1 MNLQNCK
8 INKVYYKT
16 KYNNQSIKVKIYG
29 YNRKYQVNSRHSNR
43 NE

>member
-8 INKVYYKT
+8 IKKVYYTT
-16 KYNNQSIKVKIYG
+16 KYNNQTIKVEVYG
-29 YNRKYQVNSRHSNR
+29 YNRKYQVNSRHSKW